1 LANFLTLSKSHDLKS
16 RGFLLISLISLVG
29 IYLSKDPLIF
39 LLGVAIFIFFL
50 YLLFNRNLPPVIL
63 FSFFFQWLFLQGQLL
78 DGLFK
83 DESIIT
89 LDYFSTTK
97 VDVTLLGFIG
107 IFCFFS
113 AMYLVIRKTPI
124 VSSETFYKFF
134 WSLNLTRLLVI
145 YSIVYVALFIVGS
158 FVWYFPGLSQPLYI
172 LTQFRWSMF
181 FLLFCAVFIQNRFKG
196 VLFFMILFDFAISF
210 VSFFSSFKEVIYF
223 SFLAYWFF
231 FFRSTGFAKLSTLVI
246 VIVTIYFG
254 ALWTAVKKD
263 YRDFLNQ
270 GSGVQVILTSRS
282 DAYSKLLQL
291 AGNVN
296 EKGIKRG
303 FDELIDRLSIVGVF
317 DAVYQRVPTKIPHE
331 EGKLWIEG
339 VRRPFMPR
347 LLFPEKEALGD
358 SKELNYYSNLHID
371 EENTSVSLSMMAGS
385 YVDFGKWGM
394 HVPLFLFGLFCGWVH
409 MKAIKWG
416 GNPIVGYA
424 LTMPM
429 IYLLHINEESINR
442 ILSAIVLYLL
452 VLWFIKFFLLNRFLN
467 SITSNTSKRF

>member
-1 LANFLTLSKSHDLKS
+1 MTLSKSHDLKS
-16 RGFLLISLISLVG
+16 RGFLLISLLSLVG

-39 LLGVAIFIFFL
+39 LLGATIFIFFL
-50 YLLFNRNLPPVIL
+50 YLLFNRNFPPVML

-89 LDYFSTTK
+89 LDYFSATK

-107 IFCFFS
+107 IVCFFF
-113 AMYLVIRKTPI
+113 AMYIVIRKTPI
-124 VSSETFYKFF
+124 ASSETFYKFF
-134 WSLNLTRLLVI
+134 WSLHITRLLAI
-145 YSIVYVALFIVGS
+145 YSIIYVALFIVGR
-158 FVWYFPGLSQPLYI
+158 FIWYFPGLSQPLYI
-172 LTQFRWSMF
+172 LTQFRWSIF
-181 FLLFCAVFIQNRFKG
+181 FLLFCAVFVQNRFKG
-196 VLFFMILFDFAISF
+196 VLFFMILLDFAISF
-210 VSFFSSFKEVIYF
+210 VSFFSTFKEVIYF

-254 ALWTAVKKD
+254 VLWTAVKKD
-263 YRDFLNQ
+263 YRDFLNK
-270 GSGVQVILTSRS
+270 GSGVQVVLTSRS

-291 AGNVN
+291 AGSIN
-296 EKGIKRG
+296 EKDIKRG
-303 FDELIDRLSIVGVF
+303 FDELIDRLSIVRVF
-317 DAVYQRVPTKIPHE
+317 DAVYKKVPTKISHE
-331 EGKLWIEG
+331 NGKLWTEG
-339 VRRPFMPR
+339 ISRPFMPR
-347 LLFPEKEALGD
+347 LLFPGKKILTD
-358 SKELNYYSNLHID
+358 SKELNYYSDLNID
-371 EENTSVSLSMMAGS
+371 EDNSSVSLSMMAGS
-385 YVDFGKWGM
+385 YVDYGKWGM
-394 HVPLFLFGLFCGWVH
+394 HVPLFLFGLFCGWVY

-452 VLWFIKFFLLNRFLN
+452 VLWFIKNFLLHRFLN
-467 SITSNTSKRF
+467 YITNNTI